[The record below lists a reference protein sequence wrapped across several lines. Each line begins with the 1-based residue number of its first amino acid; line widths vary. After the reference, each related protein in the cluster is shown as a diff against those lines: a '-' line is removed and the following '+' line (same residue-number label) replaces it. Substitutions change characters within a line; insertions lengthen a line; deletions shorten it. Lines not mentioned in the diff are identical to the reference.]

1 MMKTFDI
8 GTKIV
13 FGQSAMEAL
22 DEIQNESVFIVTD
35 NYLASSGMLEKVTAH
50 LQSCTVTVFDQ
61 VIPDPPIEIISAG
74 VEALRACRANVIVA
88 LGGGSSMDAAKAIRA
103 VVADLHQFD
112 DNTIAFYAIP
122 TTSGS
127 GSEVTSAAVITHRSE
142 GVKYPLLG
150 PELLP
155 DVAILD
161 PNLVLSVPPHVTAYT
176 GMDVLSHAIEA
187 YVARDANDFT
197 DALAEKAV
205 TLVFEYLP
213 KAYVNGAD
221 AEARERMHNASC
233 MAGAAFNAAGLG
245 LVHGMAHTLGGRYH
259 VPHGRLNA
267 ILLPSVISFNAGID
281 GSAKC
286 PEAEAAAKKYA
297 RLAALIGAPASNPR
311 MGANNLIRAIQQ
323 LNRKLDI
330 PSTLKG
336 AGVDRKVVLEEKD
349 EIVTLAR
356 NDDCAAWNPRN
367 ISEKDAMRI
376 LMSIVG

>member
-22 DEIQNESVFIVTD
+22 DEIQNESVFVVTD
-35 NYLASSGMLEKVTAH
+35 AFLASSGMLEKVTAH
-50 LQSCTVTVFDQ
+50 LQSCKVTVFDQ
-61 VIPDPPIEIISAG
+61 VIPDPPIEVISAG
-74 VEALRACRANVIVA
+74 VEALRACRADVIIA

-112 DNTIAFYAIP
+112 DNTISFYAIP

-127 GSEVTSAAVITHRSE
+127 GSEVTSAAVITHRGE
-142 GVKYPLLG
+142 GVKYPLMG

-161 PNLVLSVPPHVTAYT
+161 PELVVSVPAKVTADT

-187 YVARDANDFT
+187 YVAKDANDFT

-205 TLVFEYLP
+205 TMVFEYLP
-213 KAYVNGAD
+213 LVYAD
-221 AEARERMHNASC
+221 GSNLEARERMHNASC

-245 LVHGMAHTLGGRYH
+245 FVHGMAHTLGGRYH
-259 VPHGRLNA
+259 VAHGRLNA
-267 ILLPSVISFNAGID
+267 ILLPAVISFNAGID

-286 PEAEAAAKKYA
+286 PESEAAAKKYA
-297 RLAALIGAPASNPR
+297 RLAELLGMPASTPR
-311 MGANNLIRAIQQ
+311 AGANNLVRAIQQ
-323 LNRKLDI
+323 MNRKLEI

-336 AGVDRKVVLEEKD
+336 AGVDRKIVLAEKNEVVA
-349 EIVTLAR
+349 LAR
-356 NDDCAAWNPRN
+356 NDDTAAWNPRE